1 MNGMKRLAA
10 VAWAVQM
17 LMCAG
22 AAMATDAPQA
32 VAKPE
37 SPAEQGAE
45 SGPTGGWKVH

>member
-22 AAMATDAPQA
+22 AAMANDAPSWCGEISRKLVSA
-32 VAKPE
+32 TVDRKIH
-37 SPAEQGAE
+37 
-45 SGPTGGWKVH
+45 TI